1 MEELENQAVEDLG
14 LEDGGQVEVVDTA
27 VPEDAGGAGEGAR
40 EDNAGDA
47 APGRQRPQQT
57 HEDNAAARAARIR
70 AEQETSERL
79 QREYDRQVAGMGIP
93 NPYTGKPFK
102 SFKEF
107 QEYGDRFHQEKL
119 EETAQKQGKSVE
131 ELQEEEENRSFLAR
145 KRDEEKQQ
153 KEAMEALDRQKK
165 FLRADLTAFLGKY
178 PGVDPAKLEQ
188 NPKFRKFAGK
198 RLYSEPLAELYGDFV
213 ELVGDA
219 ERAAVE
225 KAVGKAS
232 RGTGGAQGGGMEML
246 TPGQRDELSEW
257 NRDNPSMKM
266 TAKEFLGR

>member
-1 MEELENQAVEDLG
+1 MEDLENQAIEDLS
-14 LEDGGQVEVVDTA
+14 LEDGGQVGIVDTTA
-27 VPEDAGGAGEGAR
+27 QEDAGGAGEGAQQV
-40 EDNAGDA
+40 AGDA
-47 APGRQRPQQT
+47 DPGQQKPQQQT
-57 HEDNAAARAARIR
+57 HQDNAAARAARIR
-70 AEQETSERL
+70 AEQETAERL
-79 QREYDRQVAGMGIP
+79 QRQYDQQVAGMGIP

-107 QEYGDRFHQEKL
+107 QEYGDRFHREKL
-119 EETAQKQGKSVE
+119 AETAQKQGKSVE

-153 KEAMEALDRQKK
+153 REALKALDEQKA
-165 FLRADLTAFLGKY
+165 FLRADLETFLGKY

-188 NPKFRKFAGK
+188 NPKFVKFAGK
-198 RLYSEPLAELYGDFV
+198 RLYKEPLAELYGDFV
-213 ELVGDA
+213 ELVSDA
-219 ERAAVE
+219 ERSAVE

-246 TPGQRDELSEW
+246 TPGQRAELSEW
-257 NRDNPSMKM
+257 NRDNPTMTM